1 MAVHFRELSA
11 RECVAL
17 LRRNNVGR
25 MAFSYR
31 NRVDVVPLH
40 YVYSGGWLYGR
51 TSVGPKLLALR
62 HSQWVAFEVDEIDGV
77 FDWRSVV
84 VHGGLYLLDPEH
96 PARDAGVR
104 RRAIRLLRR
113 IVPETMSAD
122 DPVAFRDVLFRVFAD
137 EVRGRVAETGDP
149 RR

>member
-1 MAVHFRELSA
+1 MPVHFRKLSD
-11 RECVAL
+11 RESLAL

-25 MAFSYR
+25 MAFAYR

-62 HSQWVAFEVDEIDGV
+62 HNQWVAFEVDEIDGV

-84 VHGGLYLLDPEH
+84 VHGGLYLLDPDR
-96 PARDAGVR
+96 PPPDPGAR
-104 RRAIRLLRR
+104 RRAVRLLRR
-113 IVPETMSAD
+113 IVPETMSPD
-122 DPVAFRDVLFRVFAD
+122 DPVGSRDVFFRVFAD
-137 EVRGRVAETGDP
+137 DVTGRAAEST
-149 RR
+149 

>member
-1 MAVHFRELSA
+1 MPVHFRELST
-11 RECVAL
+11 RESTAL

-31 NRVDVVPLH
+31 NRVDVIPLH

-84 VHGGLYLLDPEH
+84 VHGRLYLLDPDRPGGD
-96 PARDAGVR
+96 PAAR
-104 RRAIRLLRR
+104 RRAVRLLRH
-113 IVPETMSAD
+113 IAPETMAAD
-122 DPVAFRDVLFRVFAD
+122 DPVPFRAVFFRVHAD
-137 EVRGRVAETGDP
+137 ELSGRAAESE
-149 RR
+149 